1 MKKDYKELT
10 KIMTK
15 CSDTELVIYR
25 EAIALGVITCE
36 SIETGERK
44 EEYNLEL
51 FDCLTIELVYRGIL

>member
-10 KIMTK
+10 KIMKK
-15 CSDTELVIYR
+15 CTDLDLLIYR
-25 EAIALGVITCE
+25 EAVALGVVTCE